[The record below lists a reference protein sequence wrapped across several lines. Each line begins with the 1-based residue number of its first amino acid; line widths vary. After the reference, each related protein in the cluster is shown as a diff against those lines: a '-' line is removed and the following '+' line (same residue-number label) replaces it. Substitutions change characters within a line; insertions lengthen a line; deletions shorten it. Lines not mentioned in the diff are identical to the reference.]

1 MKLPVKLLMSLIS
14 LVSVIARAGEYKNY
28 SRDEIKYWRY
38 TSYKGGKLP
47 EGFTDEKF
55 SSAIYNGRIFTMKR
69 LHTLMLFLAVLF
81 TGFNF
86 NAEAATVK
94 QALSCNPEAW
104 AEQPGACPS
113 TYELYEGDAT
123 YKAAIDK
130 ALKPVGLSGM
140 FGKGGYMDGP
150 GGGITPVNIN
160 GTVWFQGDD
169 CKANTCGWDFIVTLY
184 NPKTHEVVGYRYFGL
199 DDPAYL
205 VWFGEIGVHEF
216 AYLVKN
222 YVAAVN

>member
-94 QALSCNPEAW
+94 QALRE
-104 AEQPGACPS
+104 GANKRGNS
-113 TYELYEGDAT
+113 SRLTQ
-123 YKAAIDK
+123 
-130 ALKPVGLSGM
+130 SFHFFM
-140 FGKGGYMDGP
+140 FEP
-150 GGGITPVNIN
+150 IFSPVNALNQPI
-160 GTVWFQGDD
+160 
-169 CKANTCGWDFIVTLY
+169 
-184 NPKTHEVVGYRYFGL
+184 
-199 DDPAYL
+199 
-205 VWFGEIGVHEF
+205 
-216 AYLVKN
+216 
-222 YVAAVN
+222 